1 MLTMIISVLLKFQKI
16 VKLKALSLLKAML
29 EKDPLQRISAK
40 DALNHPVFH
49 NLLSKSPLIDR
60 KRKDTDSLLKHD
72 ELTKK

>member
-1 MLTMIISVLLKFQKI
+1 
-16 VKLKALSLLKAML
+16 ML